1 MEAVIMRRPAWSVV
15 LMLSICVT
23 PLRSESIYY
32 AVFEGKNYEKQKW
45 FSKELREFNAN
56 PPDDVHDLY
65 TFERGAHGTSIVK
78 REYST
83 PSGDWLF
90 MFTYHYAKNGRL
102 QRIES
107 EFRTF
112 NGIDVLHDDEGLTRS
127 VRSYAVTNTGRL
139 RKISERIT
147 DMKSGREVV
156 RSFYEPEV
164 KHWMHLHDLPIQPKP

>member
-1 MEAVIMRRPAWSVV
+1 MRRHLAGSVV
-15 LMLSICVT
+15 LMLWICVT
-23 PLRSESIYY
+23 SLRSEPIYY
-32 AVFEGKNYEKQKW
+32 AVFEGKNYEKRTW

-56 PPDDVHDLY
+56 PPHDVYDLY
-65 TFERGAHGTSIVK
+65 TFERGARGASIVK

-90 MFTYHYAKNGRL
+90 MFTYRYAKNGRL

-112 NGIDVLHDDEGLTRS
+112 NGIDVLHDDGMTCC
-127 VRSYAVTNTGRL
+127 VRSYVVTNTGRL

-147 DMKSGREVV
+147 DMKSGREVA
-156 RSFYEPEV
+156 RGFYEPEV
-164 KHWMHLHDLPIQPKP
+164 KHWMRLHDLPIQPKP

>member
-1 MEAVIMRRPAWSVV
+1 MRRHLPGSVV
-15 LMLSICVT
+15 LMLWICVT
-23 PLRSESIYY
+23 SLRSDPIYY
-32 AVFEGKNYEKQKW
+32 AVFEGKNYEKRIW

-56 PPDDVHDLY
+56 PPHDVYDLY
-65 TFERGAHGTSIVK
+65 TFERGARGTSIVK

-112 NGIDVLHDDEGLTRS
+112 NGIDVLNDDEGLTRC

-147 DMKSGREVV
+147 NMKSGREVA

-164 KHWMHLHDLPIQPKP
+164 KHWMHLRDLPIQPKP